1 MKRVATRMAPGA
13 ALAAVCAMTLALG
26 SVADADEAAYEL
38 MKQAHLAYY
47 YGADGGA
54 ARVTMTLTDKKGRT
68 RERQFWIL
76 RRDVEDLGDQR
87 YFTYFV
93 KPGDVARTAFLVHKK
108 PEANDDRWLYVP
120 ALDLVKRIAADDRR
134 SSFVGSDFTYE
145 DISGRLPSLDDH
157 VVLGADAVDG
167 RSATKVRSTPTDSK
181 TADYA
186 YRVTWVDDATKLPL
200 KEEYFDA
207 ADVVLRRFE
216 ASRLETVDG
225 VPTLV
230 QRTMTNVE
238 KSTTTTITFAEISY
252 AAPLDADKFNE
263 RLLKNPPAA
272 YRR

>member
-1 MKRVATRMAPGA
+1 MRNWIATT
-13 ALAAVCAMTLALG
+13 CTLALVTIHASG
-26 SVADADEAAYEL
+26 AAADTSAYEL
-38 MKQAHLAYY
+38 MEQSHLAYY

-108 PEANDDRWLYVP
+108 PQANDDRWLYMP

-145 DISGRLPSLDDH
+145 DISGRLPSLDEH
-157 VVLGADAVDG
+157 EILGTETIEG
-167 RSATKVRSTPTDSK
+167 RATTKVRSTPRDAK
-181 TADYA
+181 TAEYA
-186 YRVTWVDDATKLPL
+186 YRMTWVDDATKLPL
-200 KEEYFDA
+200 QEEYYDGKN
-207 ADVVLRRFE
+207 VVVRRFV
-216 ASRLETVDG
+216 AKQIETIDG
-225 VPTLV
+225 VPTAME
-230 QRTMTNVE
+230 RSMTVVDKNH
-238 KSTTTTITFAEISY
+238 STTILFSDISY
-252 AAPLDADKFNE
+252 ESPLDADKFNE